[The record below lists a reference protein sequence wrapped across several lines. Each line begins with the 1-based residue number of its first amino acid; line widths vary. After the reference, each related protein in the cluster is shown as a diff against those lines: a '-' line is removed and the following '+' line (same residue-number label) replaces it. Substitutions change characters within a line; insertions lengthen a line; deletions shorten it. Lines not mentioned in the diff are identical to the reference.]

1 MAYVPPHK
9 RMQQPT
15 REHDD
20 TDAKIFSEA
29 FSVTR
34 CINLDQRKDKWKQ
47 MQRQAARIRG
57 LKIERFSALES
68 KQGGG
73 DDARVAMEWDTSSN
87 ARWDR
92 KIPPGE
98 IRHLSTGEV
107 GCALSHIS
115 LWEELSL
122 ESSGLSSML
131 ILEDDACF
139 FSGRNPA
146 SQDAF
151 RFLRAF
157 RSAWDHLP
165 EKWGIFYLGF
175 SDRGERTPV
184 YQNSEVEIFQ
194 PIYGFH
200 THAYAITKLA
210 AATLLDNLPVKG
222 PLDVWL
228 ADNTWFGIPVYC
240 AVVANEGWKR
250 QGAPMIYQNRRPGS
264 TDVVQSGRNT
274 TFSGAS

>member
-1 MAYVPPHK
+1 MCGDGPPDESVVYGYGISSHSHSKAPRAKFDSARFCIYPPIVLVMAYVPPHK

-92 KIPPGE
+92 KIPTGE

-107 GCALSHIS
+107 GCALSH
-115 LWEELSL
+115 LSL
-122 ESSGLSSML
+122 
-131 ILEDDACF
+131 I
-139 FSGRNPA
+139 
-146 SQDAF
+146 
-151 RFLRAF
+151 
-157 RSAWDHLP
+157 H
-165 EKWGIFYLGF
+165 I
-175 SDRGERTPV
+175 
-184 YQNSEVEIFQ
+184 
-194 PIYGFH
+194 
-200 THAYAITKLA
+200 
-210 AATLLDNLPVKG
+210 
-222 PLDVWL
+222 
-228 ADNTWFGIPVYC
+228 
-240 AVVANEGWKR
+240 
-250 QGAPMIYQNRRPGS
+250 
-264 TDVVQSGRNT
+264 
-274 TFSGAS
+274 